1 MEMSIIIE
9 FRFFKI
15 LFTIENLFV
24 KAVTVRTII
33 TVHNKIIVSK
43 LILLKKITKNI
54 SIQKL

>member
-1 MEMSIIIE
+1 MEMAIIIE

>member
-1 MEMSIIIE
+1 MSIIIE